1 MARVPNYFHFVFGL
15 KEQNTP
21 FHLMYYICLQS
32 CIEVNN
38 PEKVY
43 FYYVH
48 EPFGPYW
55 ELIKPR
61 LTLVKVAPNTFV
73 EKFKYPKIGRKKLS
87 YAHQA
92 DFIRLEKLLEKGGV
106 YADMDT
112 LFVKKLPAELFNK
125 PFVLGREPDIIAEN
139 TGQKERSLCNA
150 FIMAEPEAPFA
161 RKWLENMKSHFDGS
175 WSNHSTVLP
184 QKLSEEFPDEIHV
197 EPQTS
202 FYHFLWTKEGLK
214 DLFERDVNVPGGLY
228 SIHMWKHLWFS
239 QWKNDFSSFNG
250 SMLND
255 EYIRSGLTTYARLA
269 RPYLPS
275 KEELSRTAQLPLGK
289 QIHKKIKKTM
299 ADTRYLFTRIA
310 AKIQY
315 HLNL

>member
-1 MARVPNYFHFVFGL
+1 
-15 KEQNTP
+15 
-21 FHLMYYICLQS
+21 MYYICLRS
-32 CIEVNN
+32 CIEINN

-55 ELIKPR
+55 ELIKPS
-61 LTLVKVAPNTFV
+61 LSLVKVSPNIFV
-73 EKFKYPKIGRKKLS
+73 EKFKYPKIGRKKLN

-92 DFIRLEKLLEKGGV
+92 DFIRLEKLIEKGGV

-112 LFVKKLPAELFNK
+112 LFVNKLPAELFTK
-125 PFVLGREPDIIAEN
+125 PFVLGREPDIVVEN
-139 TGQKERSLCNA
+139 TGEKERSLCNA
-150 FIMAEPEAPFA
+150 FIMAEPGSMFA
-161 RKWLENMKSHFDGS
+161 RRWLDQMESYFDGS

-184 QKLSEEFPDEIHV
+184 QKLSEQFPGEIHI

-202 FYHFLWTKEGLK
+202 FYHFLWTMDGLR
-214 DLFERDVNVPGGLY
+214 DLFERDADVPREVY
-228 SIHMWKHLWFS
+228 SIHLWKHLWFS
-239 QWKNDFSSFNG
+239 HWKNDFSSFNG
-250 SMLND
+250 LMLN
-255 EYIRSGLTTYARLA
+255 ETYIRSAETTYARLA

-275 KEELSRTAQLPLGK
+275 KEELSRADNLTARLRMQ
-289 QIHKKIKKTM
+289 KKMKKTM